1 MKDNQGQKMSNGVI
15 HNESIQKERN
25 VSIDNASGILSNGS
39 SNSYKEDRYPLAS
52 SLSPKFDEHQMIT
65 AISLKQ
71 QYLSSKHDK
80 MSELVKKMFEK
91 QLVSPKS
98 YEFQMRYLNKKHE
111 DENLVLLSFKKQ
123 AEQLSSMLS

>member
-1 MKDNQGQKMSNGVI
+1 
-15 HNESIQKERN
+15 
-25 VSIDNASGILSNGS
+25 
-39 SNSYKEDRYPLAS
+39 
-52 SLSPKFDEHQMIT
+52 
-65 AISLKQ
+65 
-71 QYLSSKHDK
+71 